1 MSYNRYKEKLESD
14 EGLGMVNHD
23 KDSFASRVVGAE
35 RKAYMQR
42 IFRYRGVCREL
53 SSICVLKN

>member
-1 MSYNRYKEKLESD
+1 MSCNRYEEKLESD

-35 RKAYMQR
+35 EGPSDMGEYA
-42 IFRYRGVCREL
+42 E
-53 SSICVLKN
+53 N